1 MTWYPDTSGI
11 AIWVYLR
18 IVEEKVV
25 LVLRKSLILM
35 LSLLVIL
42 WAAGCSG
49 QGAKTNVSPTPAP
62 EKIVVQAPFGPP
74 TAPLLSLAENST
86 LPDTKVELII
96 YKTVEEATTRIV
108 KGESDFTVLPVN
120 VAAKLY
126 NKDLPISLANV
137 STWGIL
143 YLVAVDSELKE
154 WSELAG
160 KELYVGAKGSSPDVL
175 TRYLLSKN
183 GIQADEVK
191 LTYLESPEIAQLMI
205 NGLVK
210 YAVLPEPMV
219 TQVLLNNQQ
228 ARVVRD
234 FYSDWQTAAGNSA
247 KLPQTGMVVSNAFAQ
262 AHPQTVR
269 DFQSAYAAQLDA
281 TVADPASAA
290 PLVEKYLNIKAPVFI
305 QSMSRTHL
313 LFVPAGSAKADV
325 NTYLKALLDL
335 SPDMVGGK
343 LPDEKFFL
351 AN

>member
-1 MTWYPDTSGI
+1 M
-11 AIWVYLR
+11 
-18 IVEEKVV
+18 
-25 LVLRKSLILM
+25 RKSLIIM

-42 WAAGCSG
+42 LAAGCGG
-49 QGAKTNVSPTPAP
+49 QGAKTNETPTPAP
-62 EKIVVQAPFGPP
+62 EKIVVQAPVGPP
-74 TAPLLSLAENST
+74 TAPLLSLAENSP
-86 LPDTKVELII
+86 LPGTKVEMII
-96 YKTVEEATTRIV
+96 YKNVEEATARVV
-108 KGESDFTVLPVN
+108 KGEADFTVLPVN

-126 NKDLPISLANV
+126 NKDLPIKLANV

-143 YLVAVDSELKE
+143 YLVSVDSELKE
-154 WSELAG
+154 WSDLVG
-160 KELYVGAKGSSPDVL
+160 KDLYVGAKGSSPDVL

-183 GIQADEVK
+183 GVQADEVK
-191 LTYLESPEIAQLMI
+191 LAYLDSPEIAKMMI

-219 TQVLLNNQQ
+219 TQVILNNKQ
-228 ARVVRD
+228 ARAVRD
-234 FYSDWQTAAGNSA
+234 FYTDWQTAAGNSA
-247 KLPQTGMVVSNAFAQ
+247 KLPQAGMVVSNDFAQ

-269 DFQSAYAAQLDA
+269 DFQSAYAEQLDA

-290 PLVEKYLNIKAPVFI
+290 PLVEKQLNIKAPVFI

-313 LFVPAGSAKADV
+313 LYVPAGSSKADV